1 MAQPTIQTS
10 FASGEWAPKL
20 RSRVD
25 IQKYRA
31 GAALLRNFYV
41 DYSGGGASTR
51 PGTRFIN
58 QAFNSSRPVRLIPF
72 QPSANL
78 SYVLEFGDGY
88 IRFFSNG
95 APIVEP
101 PTAITGVTNANPG
114 VVTDTGHGYSN
125 GQWIF
130 LTGIGGTVQL
140 NNNYY
145 IVQGATTNTFTL
157 TDLNGNAI
165 NTTSFGVYTT
175 GGTAQRVYT
184 IMSPYAATDLFPNP
198 ITGNQGIKFV
208 QNVTSLIITHQS
220 YPVQILTINSAAN
233 WTLTTAN
240 FGATIAQPTISSL
253 VSSVASSSNWSYAY
267 TVTAV
272 DVNGQE
278 STAPTPATL
287 INYPIQ
293 TSPTSPLTFTLTWGG
308 VPGAVSYNVY
318 KASPIFA
325 ASFPATIPV
334 GFIANVTGTVFDD
347 ATPGIAPDFSQTPPI
362 GQNPFQGAGVLSYTV
377 TASGAPQS
385 SVPTVI
391 VGAPPAGG
399 FQATAS
405 ASLGVATYTGSGSG
419 QMSNSQLGDPTG
431 SFIIYPN
438 GVTAKITSA
447 AFVGFFS
454 GFPSYN
460 VNSDVLANP
469 GSITGAGSSAPGSIT
484 GTSCTAQ
491 YFNHWVNPPTR
502 TVTWGVTTVGAIV

>member
-58 QAFNSSRPVRLIPF
+58 QAFQSAFPVRLIPF

-78 SYVLEFGDGY
+78 SFVLEFGNFY

-95 APIVEP
+95 APILEP
-101 PTAITGVTNANPG
+101 PTTISAATNANPG
-114 VVTDTGHGYSN
+114 VITDTAHGYAN
-125 GQWIF
+125 GDWIF
-130 LTGIGGTVQL
+130 ITGVVGMVQL
-140 NNNYY
+140 NNDYF
-145 IVQGATTNTFTL
+145 IVQSVTANTYTL

-165 NTTSFGVYTT
+165 NTTLFGAYIS

-208 QNVTSLIITHQS
+208 QNVTQLIITHQS

-240 FGATIAQPTISSL
+240 FGATISSL
-253 VSSVASSSNWSYAY
+253 VSSVASSSTWSYAY

-385 SVPTVI
+385 SVPTVT

-399 FQATAS
+399 FQATAT
-405 ASLGVATYTGSGSG
+405 ASLGVATYTGGGSG
-419 QMSNSQLGDPTG
+419 QMSNSNLGDPTG

-447 AFVGFFS
+447 GFVGFFG

-484 GTSCTAQ
+484 GTS
-491 YFNHWVNPPTR
+491 
-502 TVTWGVTTVGAIV
+502 